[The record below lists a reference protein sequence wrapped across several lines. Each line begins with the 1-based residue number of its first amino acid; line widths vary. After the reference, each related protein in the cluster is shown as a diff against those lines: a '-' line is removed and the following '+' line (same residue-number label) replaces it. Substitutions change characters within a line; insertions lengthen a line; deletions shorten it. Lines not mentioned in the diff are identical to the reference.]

1 MKVSFTALS
10 VAIQTPQNDIDSVW
24 YDRIKATERFINSSA
39 IGDGKLTTTATAGFG
54 FLPTCAG
61 PPTGVPVTPDPVHT
75 GYVPIVFDTTN
86 NKIWIYNGAWKGV
99 VVT

>member
-1 MKVSFTALS
+1 MRISFPAQN
-10 VAIQTPQNDIDSVW
+10 VAIQTPQSQIDPVW
-24 YDRIKATERFINSSA
+24 YDRIKATEKLINSGI
-39 IGDGKLTTTATAGFG
+39 IGQGALATNATTGFG

-61 PPTGVPVTPDPVHT
+61 APTGVPVITPT
-75 GYVPIVFDTTN
+75 QAGYVPVVFDTTN

>member
-1 MKVSFTALS
+1 MKVSFPAQT
-10 VAIQTPQNDIDSVW
+10 VAIQTEQSVIDPVW
-24 YDRIKATERFINSSA
+24 YDRIKATERFINSGT
-39 IGDGKLTTTATAGFG
+39 IGQGTLATNATTGFG

-61 PPTGVPVTPDPVHT
+61 IPTGVPVITPT
-75 GYVPIVFDTTN
+75 QAGYVPVVFDTTN